1 LFNQLKSE
9 IMAIYHV
16 IKLFK
21 TIDND
26 YELRSQ
32 IYDCNNID
40 ELTSMFQSK
49 GYYFNNDDI
58 DNAVNMLHVNCRT
71 MDDAVDL
78 FNKAE
83 WLRYLMRNE

>member
-1 LFNQLKSE
+1 
-9 IMAIYHV
+9 MAISHV
-16 IKLFK
+16 IRLFK
-21 TIDND
+21 TIDLD

-32 IYDCNNID
+32 IYDCNGYT
-40 ELTSMFQSK
+40 ELVSMFNSK
-49 GYYFNNDDI
+49 GYFFDI
-58 DNAVNMLHVNCRT
+58 QDIENAVNMLHVKCRT